1 MKYSIELFEKMPVVG
16 ILRGFTLSTIEEII
30 PYYKEAGFTTL
41 EVTMNSPDLS
51 KTIATLTK
59 NHPDL
64 NIGAGTVCNLE
75 ELKIAVDSGA
85 SFIVSPILDEQVI
98 SYCLK
103 QSIPIFPG
111 AFTPSEIYKA
121 AQLGAT
127 AVKIFP
133 ATALGPTFVKD
144 ILAPL
149 SSLKLLPTGGV
160 SLENVEAYIKA
171 GAYGVGMGGSLFDG
185 KMMADRDYV
194 SLYQHFKEISL
205 RVNKTRNQLDV
216 ITRVI

>member
-1 MKYSIELFEKMPVVG
+1 MKYSTELFEKMPVVG
-16 ILRGFTLSTIEEII
+16 ILRGFTLSTIVEMI

-41 EVTMNSPDLS
+41 EVTMNSPKVS
-51 KTIATLTK
+51 KTISTLIEH
-59 NHPDL
+59 HPDL

-75 ELKIAVDSGA
+75 ELKIAIDCGA

-98 SYCLK
+98 SYCVTK
-103 QSIPIFPG
+103 NIPIFPG
-111 AFTPSEIYKA
+111 AFTPTEIYKA
-121 AQLGAT
+121 TQLGAT

-133 ATALGPTFVKD
+133 ATVIGPIFVKD

-160 SLENVEAYIKA
+160 SIDNIEAYFKA
-171 GAYGVGMGGSLFDG
+171 GVYGVGMGGSLFDG
-185 KMMADRDYV
+185 KMIADRDYE

-205 RVNKTRNQLDV
+205 TVSKTLGIIDV
-216 ITRVI
+216 TKFGI